1 MSIVMQVAA
10 GIIVVILT
18 AGSGL
23 RAQSLSFE
31 VATVNVNRSSDGISS
46 YPRLMNGTVT
56 AVNTTL
62 SKILQ
67 VAYGL
72 GALQIIGADWINSDR
87 FDLQGKSP
95 EGVPDSD
102 VMPMLQSLLNERF
115 HLSAHLEEK
124 EVPVYNLVVA
134 KEGPK
139 FQPFD
144 PSHPP
149 PVPPRNGASA
159 MIVGPMTMIQLAGSL
174 TSAAGRPVMNKT
186 GLDGKYFCAVAFS
199 PLTAQSTGNTS
210 DSGPL
215 DIFQAVQEQLGLK
228 LESAKTPLDI
238 LVVDHAERIPR
249 EN

>member
-1 MSIVMQVAA
+1 MRTCAA
-10 GIIVVILT
+10 ILILT
-18 AGSGL
+18 GNTAAAL
-23 RAQSLSFE
+23 WAQSPAFE
-31 VATVNVNRSSDGISS
+31 VASVKVNRSGDGMSS
-46 YPRLMNGTVT
+46 YPRLTNGRVT

-72 GALQIIGADWINSDR
+72 GALQITGPGWIDSDR
-87 FDLQGKSP
+87 FDLDGKSP

-102 VMPMLQSLLNERF
+102 VMPMLQALLKERF
-115 HLSAHLEEK
+115 HLSAHLEKK

-144 PSHPP
+144 PSHIPP
-149 PVPPRNGASA
+149 APPRNGASS
-159 MIVGPMTMIQLAGSL
+159 MIIGPVTMIQLAGSL

-186 GLDGKYFCAVAFS
+186 GLDGRYFCAVVFS
-199 PLTAQSTGNTS
+199 PLAAQSTGNAS

-215 DIFQAVQEQLGLK
+215 DIFQAVQQQLGLK
-228 LESAKTPLDI
+228 LEPAKTPLDI
-238 LVVDHAERIPR
+238 LVVDHAERVPT